1 MEKLVGRSLDYIGDV
16 VTAIGERKGST
27 PGQGGGAPS
36 GYAYAL
42 DNDNSIAV
50 DADGARGME
59 AA

>member
-1 MEKLVGRSLDYIGDV
+1 MATRTQRARQIASYVGAGI
-16 VTAIGERKGST
+16 I